1 MRMISVIGTGYVG
14 LVTGTCLADM
24 GNTIT
29 CIDIDADKIAKLQ
42 RGECPIYEPGL
53 NDLLTRNIE
62 AERLAFTTDYA
73 EGLRDAEI
81 IFIAVNTPTTADG
94 SADMRFVRAA
104 AQSIAEHLDHDA
116 IIVNKSTMPVGSGDL
131 VTEIIGRHLAHA
143 DVQFAVV
150 ANPEF
155 LAQGTAVAD
164 FQRPDRVVLGS
175 ADREAA
181 GRVAELYLPL
191 RAPIMMTDLYT
202 AEMIKYA
209 SNAFLATKISFINEM
224 ARICERMGADIKEVA
239 AGMGYDHRIGK
250 YHLEAGVG
258 FGGSCFGKDVTAL
271 AHMANESG
279 LHPQML
285 NAVLEINHD
294 QRAAIVEKVAT
305 LLGSL
310 RGVTIGVLGLAF
322 KPNTDDM
329 RDAPAIDIIHAL
341 TAQGAQVQA
350 YDPVARETGRAA
362 IGEHHVTYCTD
373 AYAAA
378 TGADAL
384 IIVTHWNEF
393 KALSPTKLKD
403 VMRRAIIVDG
413 RNIYAPE
420 AMAKAGFIY
429 RGVGRG
435 GAPLTS
441 DASDGSVPSRMKPP
455 MQARLL
461 RRRADRPHSRP
472 RAR

>member
-1 MRMISVIGTGYVG
+1 MKIISVIGTGYVG

-24 GNTIT
+24 GNTVT
-29 CIDIDADKIAKLQ
+29 CIDIDTAKIARLQ
-42 RGECPIYEPGL
+42 RGELPIYEPGL
-53 NDLLTRNIE
+53 KDLLERNIE
-62 AERLAFTTDYA
+62 AARIRFTTDYA

-81 IFIAVNTPTTADG
+81 VFIAVNTPTTADG
-94 SADMRFVRAA
+94 SADMNYVRQAA
-104 AQSIAEHLDHDA
+104 TSIAEHLDHDTV
-116 IIVNKSTMPVGSGDL
+116 IVNKSTMPVGSGDL
-131 VTEIIGRHLAHA
+131 VTEIIGEHLAHKQ
-143 DVQFAVV
+143 VHFAVV
-150 ANPEF
+150 SNPEF
-155 LAQGTAVAD
+155 LAQGTAVND
-164 FQRPDRVVLGS
+164 FIKPDRVVLGS
-175 ADREAA
+175 LDREAA

-271 AHMANESG
+271 AHMAGQSG

-294 QRAAIVEKVAT
+294 QRMLIVDKVVT

-310 RGVTIGVLGLAF
+310 RGATIGVLGLAF

-329 RDAPAIDIIHAL
+329 RDAPAIDIIHSL
-341 TAQGAQVQA
+341 TAQGAKVQA

-362 IGEHHVTYCTD
+362 IGDHHVTYCAD

-378 TGADAL
+378 QDADAL

-393 KALSPTKLKD
+393 KALNPTKLKAL
-403 VMRRAIIVDG
+403 MRRPVMVDG
-413 RNIYAPE
+413 RNIYE
-420 AMAKAGFIY
+420 AETMTKAGFIY
-429 RGVGRG
+429 RGIGRG
-435 GAPLTS
+435 LAKQNVMPAEDAPMPTAHGHTNGTRRTKTS
-441 DASDGSVPSRMKPP
+441 R
-455 MQARLL
+455 
-461 RRRADRPHSRP
+461 
-472 RAR
+472 

>member
-1 MRMISVIGTGYVG
+1 MRTISVIGTGYVG

-24 GNTIT
+24 GNTVT
-29 CIDIDADKIAKLQ
+29 CIDIDTAKIAKLQ
-42 RGECPIYEPGL
+42 RGEMPIYEPGL
-53 NDLLTRNIE
+53 KDLLERNRE
-62 AERLAFTTDYA
+62 AERICFTTDYA
-73 EGLRDAEI
+73 EGLHDAEI

-94 SADMRFVRAA
+94 SADMQYVRAA
-104 AQSIAEHLDHDA
+104 ATSIARHLDHDA

-131 VTEIIGRHLAHA
+131 VSDIISANLAHPA
-143 DVQFAVV
+143 VRFAVV

-175 ADREAA
+175 ADRDAA
-181 GRVAELYLPL
+181 SRVAELYLPL
-191 RAPIMMTDLYT
+191 RAPIMLTDLYT

-224 ARICERMGADIKEVA
+224 ARVCERLGADIKEVA

-271 AHMANESG
+271 AYMASDAG

-285 NAVLEINHD
+285 RAVLEINHD
-294 QRAAIVEKVAT
+294 QRVLIVEKVRT
-305 LLGSL
+305 LLGDL
-310 RGVTIGVLGLAF
+310 HGTTIGVLGLAF

-341 TAQGAQVQA
+341 VARGAQVQA
-350 YDPVARETGRAA
+350 YDPVAKETGRAA
-362 IGEHHVTYCTD
+362 IGDDGVTYCAD

-378 TGADAL
+378 TDADAV

-393 KALSPTKLKD
+393 KALSPAKLRA
-403 VMRRAIIVDG
+403 VMRRPVIVDG
-413 RNIYAPE
+413 RNIYPPD

-429 RGVGRG
+429 HGIGRG
-435 GAPLTS
+435 SPATEAASTAP
-441 DASDGSVPSRMKPP
+441 
-455 MQARLL
+455 ARPTQHTRLA
-461 RRRADRPHSRP
+461 RRPAARAHGQR
-472 RAR
+472 

>member
-24 GNTIT
+24 GNTVT
-29 CIDIDADKIAKLQ
+29 CIDIDEEKIAKLQ

-53 NDLLTRNIE
+53 SDLLARNIE
-62 AERLAFTTDYA
+62 AERLTFTTDYA

-81 IFIAVNTPTTADG
+81 IFIAVNTPTTPDG

-131 VTEIIGRHLAHA
+131 VTEIIRAHLAHP

-150 ANPEF
+150 SNPEF

-164 FQRPDRVVLGS
+164 FQRPDRIVLGS
-175 ADREAA
+175 TDRDAA
-181 GRVAELYLPL
+181 SRVAELYLPL

-224 ARICERMGADIKEVA
+224 ARICERLGADIKEVA
-239 AGMGYDHRIGK
+239 AGMSYDHRIGK

-271 AHMANESG
+271 AHMASEAG

-285 NAVLEINHD
+285 TAVLEINHD
-294 QRAAIVEKVAT
+294 QRMAIVEKVAT

-310 RGVTIGVLGLAF
+310 RGATIGVLGLAF

-341 TAQGAQVQA
+341 TAQGALVQA

-362 IGEHHVTYCTD
+362 IGDYHVTYCAD

-393 KALSPTKLKD
+393 KALSPAKLKD
-403 VMRRAIIVDG
+403 LMRRPIIVDG
-413 RNIYAPE
+413 RNIYQPE
-420 AMAKAGFIY
+420 AMMKAGFIY

-435 GAPLTS
+435 GAALN
-441 DASDGSVPSRMKPP
+441 DEASASVAPAKARPA
-455 MQARLL
+455 MQARAL
-461 RRRADRPHSRP
+461 RKPVDRPYARP
-472 RAR
+472 KS